1 MPNTCFHRAA
11 RAAAVTTAVLAGA
24 VAAPAAAQDLDK
36 VVIAANSFSLA
47 HGPLSLAT
55 ADPSIF
61 EKHGIDLEAIAIQG
75 SSSNCIA
82 VLLSGDA
89 DLCEVGTTTGTDA
102 IAEGAPLKGVAVIT
116 GPINEIILSKQAVE
130 KLGVSPDAPIG
141 ERAAALKGLRLVTAG
156 PGSPHYMSLDAILN
170 VAGLSMDDVQ
180 FRTLL
185 DVTAMVE
192 SMRNGAIDGA
202 LWSVG
207 SLGQMITDG
216 SGVRWISMAQGDI
229 EELKT
234 LPYVT
239 VYARADWIEEN
250 GDLADRINAAF
261 ADSVEELKTN
271 GAEASAKFKAKYF
284 PDLDQALWDDGF
296 AQAQKAYLDGAK
308 GGKEGWDQFL
318 NMQRESNPSKDY
330 SDAEFEKALI
340 PAARLD

>member
-1 MPNTCFHRAA
+1 MPKTLFHRAA
-11 RAAAVTTAVLAGA
+11 CVAAVSSAVVLGA
-24 VAAPAAAQDLDK
+24 ASAPATAQDLDK
-36 VVIAANSFSLA
+36 VLIATNSFSLA
-47 HGPLSLAT
+47 MGPLSLAT

-61 EKHGIDLEAIAIQG
+61 EEYGIDLEAIAIQG

-89 DLCEVGTTTGTDA
+89 DLCQVGTTTGTDA
-102 IAEGAPLKGVAVIT
+102 IAEGAPLKGIAVIT

-130 KLGVSPDAPIG
+130 KLGISPDAPIE
-141 ERAAALKGLRLVTAG
+141 ERAATLKDLRLVTAG
-156 PGSPHYMSLDAILN
+156 PGSPHYMSLGAILN
-170 VAGLSMDDVQ
+170 IAGLSMDDVQ

-185 DVTAMVE
+185 DVTAMIE

-207 SLGQMITDG
+207 SLGQMLMDD

-239 VYARADWIEEN
+239 VYAREDWIEKN
-250 GDLADRINAAF
+250 GDLANRINAAF
-261 ADSVEELKTN
+261 AASIEELKTN
-271 GAEASAKFKAKYF
+271 GAEASAKFKAMYF

-296 AQAQKAYLDGAK
+296 AQAQQAYLDGAK

-318 NMQRESNPSKDY
+318 NMQREANPNKDY
-330 SDAEFEKALI
+330 SNAEFDKALI
-340 PAARLD
+340 PAARQE